1 MCCCSSEKA
10 EPVVQ
15 GLGCACGCGCGF
27 QSTFVRRFLSNEDR
41 ASRLDAYRAELL
53 KEAAEVENRS
63 AALRAAK
70 D

>member
-1 MCCCSSEKA
+1 MCCSSGQKA
-10 EPVVQ
+10 ESVTR
-15 GLGCACGCGCGF
+15 GHGCACGYGF
-27 QSTFVRRFLSNEDR
+27 QSTFIRRFLSNEER

-53 KEAAEVENRS
+53 KEAEEVQKRS